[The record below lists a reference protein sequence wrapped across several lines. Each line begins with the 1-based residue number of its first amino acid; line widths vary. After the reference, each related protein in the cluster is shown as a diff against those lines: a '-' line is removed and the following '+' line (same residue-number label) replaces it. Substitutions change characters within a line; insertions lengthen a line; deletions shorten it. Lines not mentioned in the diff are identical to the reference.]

1 MCGNYSGVIILSFY
15 KKVYDIVTQ
24 IPRGKVATY
33 GMIAKKCDA
42 PRASRQVGWALN
54 RNPNPGAIPCH
65 RVVNRFGYLSGGFAF
80 GGIEAQKA
88 LLMSEGVKVNSDY
101 KVDLNVYLW
110 RG

>member
-1 MCGNYSGVIILSFY
+1 
-15 KKVYDIVTQ
+15 
-24 IPRGKVATY
+24 
-33 GMIAKKCDA
+33 
-42 PRASRQVGWALN
+42 
-54 RNPNPGAIPCH
+54 
-65 RVVNRFGYLSGGFAF
+65 VVNRFGYLSGGFAF